1 LTNIIENTGRRST
14 SLYPQTI
21 PVYPNPV
28 IDFYNLNSGEIIHYI
43 SSKDHEQIRQSVK
56 LCEKLF
62 LELGEQQNAAAAMLL
77 KAQSCFKKLCK
88 VLDEHLNKE
97 DEILFPYALEILK
110 PQKAGEPLPVKLSVG
125 LLKNPLQSMNQEH
138 ELLMELL
145 MSLRR
150 GMGNYFC
157 GNNYSS
163 KMRLLCSEL
172 FILEQSLFWHFFLQE
187 NVLYPKLRRDENDRL
202 ITKTKNI

>member
-1 LTNIIENTGRRST
+1 LTNIIENTGCRST
-14 SLYPQTI
+14 SLYLQSA

-28 IDFYNLNSGEIIHYI
+28 IDFYHLHSGEIIHYI
-43 SSKDHEQIRQSVK
+43 SSKDHEQIRQSVR

-62 LELGEQQNAAAAMLL
+62 LDLGEQQNETAAMLL
-77 KAQSCFKKLCK
+77 KAQQCFKKLSK

-97 DEILFPYALEILK
+97 DKILFPYALEFLK

-125 LLKNPLQSMNQEH
+125 LLKNPLQSMNKEH

-150 GMGNYFC
+150 GMGNYCC
-157 GNNYSS
+157 GNHSSS

-187 NVLYPKLRRDENDRL
+187 NILYPKLRQDENDRL
-202 ITKTKNI
+202 TTKTKNT

>member
-1 LTNIIENTGRRST
+1 
-14 SLYPQTI
+14 LYPQTI

-150 GMGNYFC
+150 GMGNYCC